1 MEATSSPHVLT
12 QCSPSG
18 MQTQSCLCMHAG
30 CFIAPLT
37 FQLFWHSF
45 DIGSPNSQYKA
56 PFANI
61 YRGMAVIGT
70 QVSLQGAHPLLM
82 GQIDRQIRSDQ
93 HASIPGTG
101 PAQGF
106 GILLVQCAMTGSVE
120 STSAPAEDFDIL
132 PSP

>member
-1 MEATSSPHVLT
+1 
-12 QCSPSG
+12 

-45 DIGSPNSQYKA
+45 DIGDPNSQYKA

-70 QVSLQGAHPLLM
+70 QVSLQGARRTH
-82 GQIDRQIRSDQ
+82 
-93 HASIPGTG
+93 
-101 PAQGF
+101 
-106 GILLVQCAMTGSVE
+106 C
-120 STSAPAEDFDIL
+120 
-132 PSP
+132 